1 MSGSNQ
7 DPGIIPR
14 MLNDIFDYIEEESE
28 RIEFSI
34 KASMVE
40 IYCEKIRDLLDT
52 TGVDLKLRENKVR
65 GVYIDNVFECPI
77 RDEEELNIII
87 SIYYISY
94 IF

>member
-1 MSGSNQ
+1 
-7 DPGIIPR
+7 
-14 MLNDIFDYIEEESE
+14 
-28 RIEFSI
+28 
-34 KASMVE
+34 MVE